1 MPSLQALVLVLQG
14 DLQSLL
20 AELNCCMLLEWH
32 RRPPLGALWLQS
44 PGGIAKWLAVLL
56 IAAAA

>member
-32 RRPPLGALWLQS
+32 RRPPL
-44 PGGIAKWLAVLL
+44 PVCMYVCMIT
-56 IAAAA
+56 